1 VKVTGD
7 RGVDAYTHVAED
19 VKLLRSLGVNAY
31 RFSIA
36 WTRVL
41 PDGDGEVN
49 AKGLAFYK
57 DLVKRLR
64 DAGIKPVV
72 TLFHW
77 DTPQKL
83 QDRGGFTN
91 REMADWFDR
100 YARVVMDALGDD
112 VAAWTTFNEPFVTA
126 FLGHYYGKY
135 PPGTQDFSS
144 ALLAVHHILLSH
156 GRAVAAHRSLARKGP
171 IGITLDMPYAYPA
184 SDKPEDRAAAERE
197 NRFHLG
203 IFADPIWKGRYP
215 REVLAYFAERGV
227 VLPAVTDQ
235 DLATIHQPTD
245 FLGLNFYY
253 STRKEHAPG
262 RHWPLEHHEL
272 PPPTPRGDGDPQGL
286 YDLLRWAQREYQTRL
301 MVTENGMNLPD
312 APDARGVV
320 ADDRRIAYLYR
331 HMAAVRRAMDDG
343 VDVAGYFVWTFMDNY
358 EWGDWSRMG
367 LVYTDFAT
375 GRRIVKNS
383 GKWFAEGMRHGF
395 RSP

>member
-1 VKVTGD
+1 
-7 RGVDAYTHVAED
+7 
-19 VKLLRSLGVNAY
+19 
-31 RFSIA
+31 
-36 WTRVL
+36 
-41 PDGDGEVN
+41 
-49 AKGLAFYK
+49 
-57 DLVKRLR
+57 
-64 DAGIKPVV
+64 
-72 TLFHW
+72 
-77 DTPQKL
+77 
-83 QDRGGFTN
+83 
-91 REMADWFDR
+91 
-100 YARVVMDALGDD
+100 
-112 VAAWTTFNEPFVTA
+112 
-126 FLGHYYGKY
+126 
-135 PPGTQDFSS
+135 
-144 ALLAVHHILLSH
+144 VHHILLSH